1 MDYQV
6 SAEMWFIQVLFLN
19 KKNRQREKTF
29 APLLLRTSVPL
40 KNGIQ
45 TKNIQSL
52 STNGSGSN

>member
-6 SAEMWFIQVLFLN
+6 SAEMWFIQLHFLN

-29 APLLLRTSVPL
+29 APLRLRTLPL